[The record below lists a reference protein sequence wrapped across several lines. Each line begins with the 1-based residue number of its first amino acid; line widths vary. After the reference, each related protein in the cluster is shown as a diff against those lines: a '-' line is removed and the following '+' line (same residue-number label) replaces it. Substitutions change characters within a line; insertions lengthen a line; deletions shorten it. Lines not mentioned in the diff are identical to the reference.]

1 MGRNS
6 VTIFDEVGSG
16 YHLVVA
22 QLAEV
27 CIILDLFGIDIT
39 GIDDTGDV
47 LHLNFI
53 EEMCF
58 TNTVLTKVHV
68 FSTFIGDR
76 VGPRYTRV
84 IIFVYRDAL
93 RAVRHMYM

>member
-16 YHLVVA
+16 YHLAVA
-22 QLAEV
+22 QSAEV
-27 CIILDLFGIDIT
+27 CIILDLF
-39 GIDDTGDV
+39 DDTGDV

-58 TNTVLTKVHV
+58 TNTVLAKVHV

-84 IIFVYRDAL
+84 IIVVYRDAL
-93 RAVRHMYM
+93 RAVRHV